1 MRYDRSSNPR
11 HALRCGALGHGS
23 LSLSNLLLSSAV
35 VLLDDPRGAC
45 WISNGTQSELLT
57 KETLAVHGDSVPVC
71 VVVDRRPLRQ
81 AQRLGL
87 KPARC
92 VALKDYKRLIEQAGY
107 QGLSCLSRPS
117 RKPS

>member
-1 MRYDRSSNPR
+1 M
-11 HALRCGALGHGS
+11 
-23 LSLSNLLLSSAV
+23 SNLLLSSAV
-35 VLLDDPRGAC
+35 VLLDDPRGGVL
-45 WISNGTQSELLT
+45 ISNGTQSEPLT

-71 VVVDRRPLRQ
+71 VVVDRRSLRQ

-107 QGLSCLSRPS
+107 QGFELPESAQPQPS
-117 RKPS
+117 